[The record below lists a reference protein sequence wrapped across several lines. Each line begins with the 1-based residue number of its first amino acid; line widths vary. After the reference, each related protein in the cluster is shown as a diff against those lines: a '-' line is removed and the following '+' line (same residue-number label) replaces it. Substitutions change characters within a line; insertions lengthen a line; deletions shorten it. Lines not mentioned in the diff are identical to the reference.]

1 MLGKRSRD
9 ANVVCLIFAGTR
21 VVVYG
26 KHGEI
31 FCKVHDAL
39 STIVGK
45 MIFIF
50 YVSNIISPSLML
62 YK

>member
-21 VVVYG
+21 VVVNG
-26 KHGEI
+26 KHEEI

-50 YVSNIISPSLML
+50 LCFEYYFSVFDVI
-62 YK
+62 